1 MLPCVKINLKGS
13 VISREIKMEY
23 LLVAISM
30 LSMVLQ
36 NSLFNTE
43 GKRTLKTRE
52 DRFFF
57 NAAMYTV
64 CILLFAALAIIV
76 GKFSWFTLV
85 IGLVFGFVTSLSNFS
100 KLTALSKGP
109 MHITVLITSSSMIIS
124 ALSGALFFNESFSV
138 GKAIATVMLL
148 CFIYISLG
156 RSGNTEIKKGWGII
170 CIVTFLLQ
178 GIIGILQ
185 KVHQTSQYKDEIF
198 LFLASAFMFS
208 FAFSAILSGG
218 IKKERVF
225 GKRQYIF
232 AVVCGLCTFLMNF
245 LNLKLSGI
253 LPSQIFFPLVNGGAI
268 VITSIVSVFFFKE
281 KLTKTQ
287 LVGLVG
293 GFCSLILICLL

>member
-1 MLPCVKINLKGS
+1 
-13 VISREIKMEY
+13 MEY
-23 LLVAISM
+23 LLAAISIS
-30 LSMVLQ
+30 SMVLQ

-43 GKRTLKTRE
+43 GKSTLKNQS

-64 CILLFAALAIIV
+64 CFSLFLLLAILT
-76 GKFSWFTLV
+76 GKFSFYTLCL
-85 IGLVFGFVTSLSNFS
+85 GLVFGLVTSLSNFF

-124 ALSGALFFNESFSV
+124 ALSGALFFNESFSI
-138 GKAIATVMLL
+138 GKAIATVMLIG
-148 CFIYISLG
+148 FICISLG
-156 RSGNTEIKKGWGII
+156 RSENTEIKKGWGII

-185 KVHQTSQYKDEIF
+185 KLHQSSQYKDEIF
-198 LFLASAFMFS
+198 LFLASAFLFS
-208 FAFSAILSGG
+208 FAFSAMLSGG
-218 IKKERVF
+218 MKKERMF
-225 GKRQYIF
+225 GKKQYIF
-232 AVVCGLCTFLMNF
+232 AGVCGLCTFLMNF

-281 KLTKTQ
+281 KMTKTQ

>member
-1 MLPCVKINLKGS
+1 
-13 VISREIKMEY
+13 MEY

-30 LSMVLQ
+30 SSMVLQ

-43 GKRTLKTRE
+43 GKKTLKTRA

-64 CILLFAALAIIV
+64 CIVLFAALAIVV

-85 IGLVFGFVTSLSNFS
+85 FGLVFGLVTSLSNFS

-148 CFIYISLG
+148 GFIYTSLG

-185 KVHQTSQYKDEIF
+185 KVQALFEAEDTIF
-198 LFLASAFMFS
+198 
-208 FAFSAILSGG
+208 
-218 IKKERVF
+218 
-225 GKRQYIF
+225 
-232 AVVCGLCTFLMNF
+232 N
-245 LNLKLSGI
+245 
-253 LPSQIFFPLVNGGAI
+253 
-268 VITSIVSVFFFKE
+268 
-281 KLTKTQ
+281 
-287 LVGLVG
+287 
-293 GFCSLILICLL
+293 